1 MRCIWDCMAGVDS
14 YVFLSYIPRSI
25 YCRESAVS
33 FGLRLYVAQP
43 PTPTTTTTT
52 EQPMFFIAA
61 IEQAL
66 LLSPASNVPP
76 LPPPPLFVHV
86 VWCTQRTLY
95 FYCCMLHQCTRRMY
109 VCFEVGGVLELLV
122 PPFPLRPFCCWWWC
136 STIINNDVSVLLQ
149 CALSINNILPWL
161 RCYSLLIPVPLPTM
175 VIGDGRYNLPT
186 WYVVLDV
193 VWYSGSTSAHIC
205 SLDFYPFYRSLL
217 VIKWFHTKIA
227 HKRAEQ
233 F

>member
-95 FYCCMLHQCTRRMY
+95 FYCMLHQCTRRMY

-122 PPFPLRPFCCWWWC
+122 PPFPLRPFCWWWWC

-175 VIGDGRYNLPT
+175 VIGDGRYNVPT

-205 SLDFYPFYRSLL
+205 SLDSYPFYRSLL